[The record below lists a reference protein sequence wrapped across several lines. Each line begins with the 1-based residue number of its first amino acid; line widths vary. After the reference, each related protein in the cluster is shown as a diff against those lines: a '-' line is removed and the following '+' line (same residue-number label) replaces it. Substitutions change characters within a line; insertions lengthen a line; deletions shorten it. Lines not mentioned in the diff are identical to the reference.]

1 VLHLVDL
8 VMIGLVLYLAKFMVY
23 YGFFLALFLVISVLA
38 KKLAGKSVSNMTY
51 IVSCGTLNLKQL
63 IQFHF

>member
-1 VLHLVDL
+1 
-8 VMIGLVLYLAKFMVY
+8 MV
-23 YGFFLALFLVISVLA
+23 FFLALFLVISVLA